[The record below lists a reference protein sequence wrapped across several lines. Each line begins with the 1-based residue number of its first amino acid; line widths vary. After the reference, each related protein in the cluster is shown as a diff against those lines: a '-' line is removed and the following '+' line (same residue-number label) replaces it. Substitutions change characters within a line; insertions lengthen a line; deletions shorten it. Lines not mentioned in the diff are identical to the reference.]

1 MAKTDS
7 KASCCTSDSKLLSCC
22 KVESLISVDE
32 RGQMVMPKEV
42 RDRAGIKAGDKL
54 ALISWETRREDG
66 DEARTIA
73 GHPSVANR
81 RMCHYDYT
89 FCGILNLEVMM
100 WPT

>member
-54 ALISWETRREDG
+54 ALISWEKEG
-66 DEARTIA
+66 EICCIA
-73 GHPSVANR
+73 LIKADQLAERVNEFLGPVLS
-81 RMCHYDYT
+81 
-89 FCGILNLEVMM
+89 GISAGSD
-100 WPT
+100 PK